1 MAAEHLATFDEF
13 PTSQAPG
20 FKPDRRSR
28 RCQGR
33 QRNPGNQSNG
43 MKTTTS
49 AVAEVSTLE

>member
-1 MAAEHLATFDEF
+1 MAAEHLATFDEL
-13 PTSQAPG
+13 PPSQVPG
-20 FKPDRRSR
+20 FKPDTCSR

-33 QRNPGNQSNG
+33 QRNQGNQSTG